1 MKKNLLIIL
10 ITVFCVF
17 TINAQTFV
25 STQPENKNVIL
36 EEFTG
41 ISCGYCPDGH
51 RIGQDLHNANPNDV
65 FLINIHTGS
74 FASPQGAGTDF
85 RVDPIGSNIASQSNL
100 TGYPAGTVNR
110 HQFSTNQGGG
120 TAMGRSDWTAA
131 ANQILNITSP
141 VNVGIQANVDMATNV
156 LTVDVEV
163 YYTGAQTV
171 TSNMLNVAVV
181 QNNVEGPQ
189 SGSSFNPT
197 AILPNGNYNHQHMLR
212 HMMTGQWGVPINTL
226 TPGSLYADQ
235 FTWTMPA
242 NINGVALDPTNLAV
256 VAYVAEGQQE
266 ILNGT
271 EVYPNVIFANSF
283 DAYCMNT
290 TANDAICGSN
300 TDIEVTFRNYGNV
313 PLTSLDINYSIN
325 GGTTQTYAW
334 SGNLPSAGTETITIP
349 NVAFTPAANNT
360 VNVSTSN
367 PNGNIDQ
374 NTNNDN
380 SSVTF
385 NQFLAAGQV
394 SDGFVDG
401 VVSVNIETDA
411 YGSETTW
418 KLVSNSGIVLGS
430 GGPYNNL
437 QSAGTT
443 VQPTEYV
450 TVNQNEC
457 YSFIIEDT
465 YGDGINSTQYGAGG
479 FTVTD
484 NVGNIIAQN
493 GSHLSPT
500 ADFQY
505 IDQEHFETNGTGP
518 AASWDCDGQGN
529 CFDPGTGNGAY
540 NTLSSCQAS
549 CIVSSVDEKING
561 ISIYPNP
568 ADNIISIDGDYT
580 TLDIYDVFG
589 KLVYTTKND
598 KTINTTQLQN
608 GIYFIDADTE
618 NGNIVKKIII
628 SH

>member
-1 MKKNLLIIL
+1 MKKLLLILLCLPMIG
-10 ITVFCVF
+10 F
-17 TINAQTFV
+17 AQTFV

-41 ISCGYCPDGH
+41 INCVYCPDGH
-51 RIGQDLHNANPNDV
+51 RIAQDLHNANPNDV

-74 FASPQGAGTDF
+74 FANPQGTGTDF
-85 RVDPIGSNIASQSNL
+85 RVDPIGSNIASQSGL
-100 TGYPAGTVNR
+100 SGYPSGTVNR
-110 HQFSTNQGGG
+110 HVFSGGITAMSRGDWAGATNQIMNM
-120 TAMGRSDWTAA
+120 A
-131 ANQILNITSP
+131 SP

-189 SGSSFNPT
+189 TGGSQFNPT
-197 AILPNGNYNHQHMLR
+197 AILANGNYNHQHMLR

-242 NINGVALDPTNLAV
+242 DINGVALDPTNIAI
-256 VAYVAEGQQE
+256 VAFVAEGQQE
-266 ILNGT
+266 IITGT
-271 EVYPNVIFANSF
+271 EIYPNVIFANSF

-290 TANDAICGSN
+290 NATDAICGSN

-325 GGTTQTYAW
+325 GGATLTYPW
-334 SGNLPSAGTETITIP
+334 SGNLPSAGTETVTIP
-349 NVAFTPAANNT
+349 NVAFTPVANNT

-367 PNGNIDQ
+367 PNGNTDQ

-380 SSVTF
+380 ASVTF
-385 NQFLAAGQV
+385 NQYLAAGQV
-394 SDGFVDG
+394 QSG
-401 VVSVNIETDA
+401 VM
-411 YGSETTW
+411 
-418 KLVSNSGIVLGS
+418 
-430 GGPYNNL
+430 
-437 QSAGTT
+437 AGTVT
-443 VQPTEYV
+443 IDVTTDSYGNAENGWELKDESGNVVASAPVGSLTASSVQPTV
-450 TVNQNEC
+450 TANLDPNKC
-457 YSFIIEDT
+457 YSFIFVDT
-465 YGDGINSTQYGAGG
+465 YGDGICCTYGQGSY
-479 FTVTD
+479 TVTD
-484 NVGNIIAQN
+484 ANGTIIAGG
-493 GSHLSPT
+493 GSPMSFSNFF
-500 ADFQY
+500 DKEDY
-505 IDQEHFETNGTGP
+505 FETNGTGP

-529 CFDPGTGNGAY
+529 CYDPGTGNGAY
-540 NTLSSCQAS
+540 STLSSCQAN

-568 ADNIISIDGDYT
+568 ADNIISIDGKYT

-598 KTINTTQLQN
+598 KTINTTLLQN
-608 GIYFIDADTE
+608 GVYFIDADTE

>member
-1 MKKNLLIIL
+1 MKNNLLIIL
-10 ITVFCVF
+10 LTIFCVF

-41 ISCGYCPDGH
+41 ISCVYCPDGH
-51 RIGQDLHNANPNDV
+51 RIAQDLHNANPNDV

-74 FASPQGAGTDF
+74 YASPQGPGTDF
-85 RVDPIGSNIASQSNL
+85 RVDPIGSNIASQSGVS
-100 TGYPAGTVNR
+100 GYPSGTVNR
-110 HQFSTNQGGG
+110 HVFSGGI
-120 TAMGRSDWTAA
+120 TAMSRGDWTGA
-131 ANQILNITSP
+131 ANQIMNVASP

-189 SGSSFNPT
+189 TGGSQYNPT
-197 AILPNGNYNHQHMLR
+197 AILANGNYNHQHMLR

-242 NINGVALDPTNLAV
+242 DINGVALDPTNIAI
-256 VAYVAEGQQE
+256 VAFVAEGQQE
-266 ILNGT
+266 IITGT
-271 EVYPNVIFANSF
+271 EIYPNVIFANSF
-283 DAYCMNT
+283 DAYCMSSS
-290 TANDAICGSN
+290 ANDVICGST

-325 GGTTQTYAW
+325 SGTTQTYAW

-349 NVAFTPAANNT
+349 NVTFTPASNNT

-367 PNGNIDQ
+367 PNGNTDQ

-394 SDGFVDG
+394 QSG
-401 VVSVNIETDA
+401 VM
-411 YGSETTW
+411 
-418 KLVSNSGIVLGS
+418 
-430 GGPYNNL
+430 
-437 QSAGTT
+437 AGTVT
-443 VQPTEYV
+443 IDVTTDQYGNAENGWELKDESGNVVASAPIGSLTASSVQPTV
-450 TVNQNEC
+450 TANLDPNKC
-457 YSFIIEDT
+457 YSFIFVDT
-465 YGDGINSTQYGAGG
+465 YGDGICCTYGQGSY
-479 FTVTD
+479 TVTD
-484 NVGNIIAQN
+484 ANGTVIAGG
-493 GSHLSPT
+493 GSPMSFSNFY
-500 ADFQY
+500 DKEDY
-505 IDQEHFETNGTGP
+505 FETNGTGP

-529 CFDPGTGNGAY
+529 CFDPGTGNGAFS
-540 NTLSSCQAS
+540 TLSSCQAS
-549 CIVSSVDEKING
+549 CIVSSVNEKING

-568 ADNIISIDGDYT
+568 ADNIISIDGKYI

-598 KTINTTQLQN
+598 KTINTTLLQN
-608 GIYFIDADTE
+608 GVYFIDADTE
-618 NGNIVKKIII
+618 NGNVVKKIII
-628 SH
+628 SR

>member
-1 MKKNLLIIL
+1 MKKNLLIVL

-110 HQFSTNQGGG
+110 HQFTTNQGGG

-131 ANQILNITSP
+131 ANQILTMASP

-171 TSNMLNVAVV
+171 TSNKLNVAVV

-242 NINGVALDPTNLAV
+242 DINGVALDPTNLAV

-367 PNGNIDQ
+367 PNGNTDQ

-394 SDGFVDG
+394 QSG
-401 VVSVNIETDA
+401 VM
-411 YGSETTW
+411 
-418 KLVSNSGIVLGS
+418 
-430 GGPYNNL
+430 
-437 QSAGTT
+437 AGTVT
-443 VQPTEYV
+443 IDVTTDQYGNSENGWELKDESGNVVASAPIGSLTASSVQPTV
-450 TVNQNEC
+450 TANLDPNKC
-457 YSFIIEDT
+457 YSFIFVDT
-465 YGDGINSTQYGAGG
+465 YGDGICCTYGQGSY
-479 FTVTD
+479 TVTD
-484 NVGNIIAQN
+484 ANGTIIAGGVASSFSN
-493 GSHLSPT
+493 FY
-500 ADFQY
+500 DKEDY
-505 IDQEHFETNGTGP
+505 FETNGTGP

-529 CFDPGTGNGAY
+529 CFDPGTGNGAF
-540 NTLSSCQAS
+540 NTLSSCQAN

-568 ADNIISIDGDYT
+568 ADNIISIDGKYI
-580 TLDIYDVFG
+580 TLHIYDVFG

-598 KTINTTQLQN
+598 KTINTTLLQN
-608 GIYFIDADTE
+608 GVYFIDADTE

-628 SH
+628 SR

>member
-1 MKKNLLIIL
+1 MKKNLLIVLLTI
-10 ITVFCVF
+10 FCVF

-41 ISCGYCPDGH
+41 ISCVYCPDGH
-51 RIGQDLHNANPNDV
+51 RIAQDLHNANPNDV
-65 FLINIHTGS
+65 FLINIHTGGY
-74 FASPQGAGTDF
+74 ANPQGPGTDF
-85 RVDPIGSNIASQSNL
+85 RVDPIGSNIASQSGVS
-100 TGYPAGTVNR
+100 GYPSGTVNR
-110 HQFSTNQGGG
+110 HVFSGGI
-120 TAMGRSDWTAA
+120 TAMSRGDWAGA
-131 ANQILNITSP
+131 ANQIMNMASP

-189 SGSSFNPT
+189 TGGSQFNPT
-197 AILPNGNYNHQHMLR
+197 AILANGNYNHQHMLR

-242 NINGVALDPTNLAV
+242 DINGVALDPTNIAI
-256 VAYVAEGQQE
+256 VAFVAEGQQE
-266 ILNGT
+266 IITGT
-271 EVYPNVIFANSF
+271 EIYPNVIFANSF
-283 DAYCMNT
+283 DAYCMSSS
-290 TANDAICGSN
+290 ANDVICGST

-325 GGTTQTYAW
+325 GGATITYPW

-367 PNGNIDQ
+367 PNGNTDQ

-385 NQFLAAGQV
+385 NQYLAAGQV
-394 SDGFVDG
+394 QAG
-401 VVSVNIETDA
+401 VM
-411 YGSETTW
+411 
-418 KLVSNSGIVLGS
+418 
-430 GGPYNNL
+430 
-437 QSAGTT
+437 AGTVT
-443 VQPTEYV
+443 IDVTTDQYGNSENGWELKDESGNVVASAPVGSLTASSVQPTV
-450 TVNQNEC
+450 TANLDPNKC
-457 YSFIIEDT
+457 YSFIFVDT
-465 YGDGINSTQYGAGG
+465 YGDGICCTYGQGSY
-479 FTVTD
+479 TVTD
-484 NVGNIIAQN
+484 ANGTIIAGG
-493 GSHLSPT
+493 GSAMSFSNFY
-500 ADFQY
+500 DKEDY
-505 IDQEHFETNGTGP
+505 FETNGTGP

-540 NTLSSCQAS
+540 STLSSCQAS

-580 TLDIYDVFG
+580 VLDIYDVFG

-608 GIYFIDADTE
+608 GVYFIDADTE

>member
-1 MKKNLLIIL
+1 MKKNLLIVL
-10 ITVFCVF
+10 ITIFCVF

-110 HQFSTNQGGG
+110 HQFSTSQGGG

-131 ANQILNITSP
+131 ANQILTIASP
-141 VNVGIQANVDMATNV
+141 VNVGIQANVDMATNI

-242 NINGVALDPTNLAV
+242 DINGVALDPTNLAV

-349 NVAFTPAANNT
+349 NVSFTPAANNT

-367 PNGNIDQ
+367 PNGNTDQ

-394 SDGFVDG
+394 QSG
-401 VVSVNIETDA
+401 VM
-411 YGSETTW
+411 
-418 KLVSNSGIVLGS
+418 
-430 GGPYNNL
+430 
-437 QSAGTT
+437 AGTVT
-443 VQPTEYV
+443 IDVTTDQYGNSENGWELKDESGNVVASAPIGSLTASSVQPTV
-450 TVNQNEC
+450 TANLDPNKC
-457 YSFIIEDT
+457 YSFIFVDT
-465 YGDGINSTQYGAGG
+465 YGDGICCTYGQGSY
-479 FTVTD
+479 TVTD
-484 NVGNIIAQN
+484 ANGTVIAGG
-493 GSHLSPT
+493 GSAMSFSNFF
-500 ADFQY
+500 DKEDY
-505 IDQEHFETNGTGP
+505 FETNGTGP

-529 CFDPGTGNGAY
+529 CFDPGTGNGAFI
-540 NTLSSCQAS
+540 TLSSCQAS
-549 CIVSSVDEKING
+549 CIVSSVNEKING

-568 ADNIISIDGDYT
+568 ADNIISIDGKYI

-598 KTINTTQLQN
+598 KTINTTLLQN
-608 GIYFIDADTE
+608 GVYFIDADTE

-628 SH
+628 SR

>member
-1 MKKNLLIIL
+1 M
-10 ITVFCVF
+10 F

-110 HQFSTNQGGG
+110 HQFSTSQGGG

-131 ANQILNITSP
+131 ANQILTMASP

-242 NINGVALDPTNLAV
+242 DINGVALDPTNLAV

-325 GGTTQTYAW
+325 GGATQIYAW

-367 PNGNIDQ
+367 PNGNTDQ

-394 SDGFVDG
+394 QSG
-401 VVSVNIETDA
+401 VM
-411 YGSETTW
+411 
-418 KLVSNSGIVLGS
+418 
-430 GGPYNNL
+430 
-437 QSAGTT
+437 AGTVT
-443 VQPTEYV
+443 IDVTTDQYGNSENGWELKDESGNVVASAPIGSLTASSVQPTV
-450 TVNQNEC
+450 TANLDPNKC
-457 YSFIIEDT
+457 YSFIFVDT
-465 YGDGINSTQYGAGG
+465 YGDGICCTYGQGSY
-479 FTVTD
+479 TVTD
-484 NVGNIIAQN
+484 ANGTIIAGG
-493 GSHLSPT
+493 GSPMSFSNFF
-500 ADFQY
+500 DKEDY
-505 IDQEHFETNGTGP
+505 FETNGTGP

-529 CFDPGTGNGAY
+529 CFDPGTGNGAF

-549 CIVSSVDEKING
+549 CIVSSVDENING

-568 ADNIISIDGDYT
+568 ADNIISIDGKYI

-598 KTINTTQLQN
+598 KTINTTLLQN
-608 GIYFIDADTE
+608 GVYFIDADTE

-628 SH
+628 SR